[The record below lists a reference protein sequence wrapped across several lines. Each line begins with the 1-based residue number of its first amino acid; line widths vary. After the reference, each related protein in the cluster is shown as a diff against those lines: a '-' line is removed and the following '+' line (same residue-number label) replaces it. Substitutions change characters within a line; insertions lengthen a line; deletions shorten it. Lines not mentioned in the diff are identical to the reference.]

1 VGFLT
6 AIYKTDSVL
15 LALGATVMVFGSL
28 TAYAKYTKSDF
39 TGMGPYLM
47 AALMSLMGFGF
58 VLSLFSM
65 FASVPPVMQTL
76 YALGGTLIFSMYIV
90 YDTQQ
95 ILGGRSIE
103 LGVDEYVFAALNL
116 YLDIINLFITLL
128 QLMLGWVKG
137 RIESVQRSRQPVLM
151 SDVIV
156 PDISSVCL
164 VHQSFRL
171 VFKEFIQRQQHS
183 AIQIC
188 MSIVTQPLCVPD
200 AKCATECCTASQLF
214 KLTASHTRTGARAAS
229 EENDRSREVIPA
241 ASMRRQICA
250 GSEDEPGSPETQG
263 RNGLK
268 GSITIDQLQ
277 DTGGGRRP
285 NASRRRSVGALQVV
299 GPPPGTFAMPEAKL
313 EPSRRFS
320 TLPSVK
326 EGVSLAQRRET
337 SAKRGSTLGLIQT
350 NFGNRRRS
358 SLVSGGS
365 DAP

>member
-1 VGFLT
+1 MAQVASNRQGGMTSMDFEDDIANYKGPVNDSMPAYVRAGFVRKVYFTLSMQLILTFLIAMPFKAFLSPSWVHSHAYLSQVASVIAIAVMIGTMCCCKDATRTYPGNYVFLLVITVCISITVGFLT

-128 QLMLGWVKG
+128 QLMG
-137 RIESVQRSRQPVLM
+137 QR
-151 SDVIV
+151 
-156 PDISSVCL
+156 
-164 VHQSFRL
+164 
-171 VFKEFIQRQQHS
+171 
-183 AIQIC
+183 
-188 MSIVTQPLCVPD
+188 
-200 AKCATECCTASQLF
+200 
-214 KLTASHTRTGARAAS
+214 
-229 EENDRSREVIPA
+229 EN
-241 ASMRRQICA
+241 
-250 GSEDEPGSPETQG
+250 
-263 RNGLK
+263 
-268 GSITIDQLQ
+268 
-277 DTGGGRRP
+277 
-285 NASRRRSVGALQVV
+285 
-299 GPPPGTFAMPEAKL
+299 
-313 EPSRRFS
+313 
-320 TLPSVK
+320 
-326 EGVSLAQRRET
+326 
-337 SAKRGSTLGLIQT
+337 
-350 NFGNRRRS
+350 
-358 SLVSGGS
+358 
-365 DAP
+365 